1 VPGNTGPLSTD
12 RRKGKFKSFD
22 FDDFN
27 FCLSK
32 SAKSLKSWFLLYVA
46 NLYFEIYIF

>member
-32 SAKSLKSWFLLYVA
+32 SLKNWFLLC
-46 NLYFEIYIF
+46 ISKYIFFNRVS